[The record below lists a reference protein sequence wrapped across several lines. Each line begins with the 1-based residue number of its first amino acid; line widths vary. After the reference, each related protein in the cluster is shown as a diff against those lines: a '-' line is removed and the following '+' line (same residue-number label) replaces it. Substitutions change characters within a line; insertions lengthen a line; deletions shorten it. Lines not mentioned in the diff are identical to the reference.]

1 MRSSLILT
9 RQEAHMPDFTI
20 SPIDDMEAVVFGS
33 FKRAR
38 AALGVESFGMQVID
52 LPPNA
57 TQYPE
62 HDHAESG
69 QEEVF
74 VILRGSG
81 EIEVDG
87 QRLALDPETM
97 VRVGPEPKRKIW
109 PGEEGMRVLALG
121 GCPGHVYKAPDV
133 TKLGAPDPGLPEVQ
147 AS

>member
-1 MRSSLILT
+1 
-9 RQEAHMPDFTI
+9 MPDFTI

-38 AALGVESFGMQVID
+38 AVLGVESFGMQVID

-57 TQYPE
+57 EQYPE

-74 VILRGSG
+74 VVLRGSG

-87 QRLALDPETM
+87 ERLALDPDTM
-97 VRVGPEPKRKIW
+97 IRVGPQPKRKIW
-109 PGEEGMRVLALG
+109 PGEKGMRVLALG
-121 GCPGHVYKAPDV
+121 GRPGAPYEAPEV
-133 TKLGAPDPGLPEVQ
+133 TKLGAPDPGLPRTP
-147 AS
+147 AP

>member
-1 MRSSLILT
+1 
-9 RQEAHMPDFTI
+9 MPDFTI

-38 AALGVESFGMQVID
+38 AVLGVESFGMQVID

-57 TQYPE
+57 EQYPE

-74 VILRGSG
+74 VVLRGSG

-87 QRLALDPETM
+87 ERLALDPDTM
-97 VRVGPEPKRKIW
+97 IRVGPQPKRKIW
-109 PGEEGMRVLALG
+109 PGDKGMRVLALG
-121 GCPGHVYKAPDV
+121 GCPGASYEAPDV
-133 TKLGAPDPGLPEVQ
+133 TKLGAPDPGLPQ
-147 AS
+147 TPAP